1 MTKKKCEEFFFR
13 QDLLFLI
20 AQLIYI
26 WNHNVFADLIKIM
39 VIFPQVSDMTPL
51 LLYILFF
58 FFLRATVSSYLITSL
73 HSAIL
78 NHGTSVH
85 YMKMCIMQV
94 VSNANNEKRIRLAFE
109 DNGKTGKN
117 SCKKCYLKIL
127 LKHC

>member
-1 MTKKKCEEFFFR
+1 MTKKKCKEFFFR

-20 AQLIYI
+20 SQLIYI